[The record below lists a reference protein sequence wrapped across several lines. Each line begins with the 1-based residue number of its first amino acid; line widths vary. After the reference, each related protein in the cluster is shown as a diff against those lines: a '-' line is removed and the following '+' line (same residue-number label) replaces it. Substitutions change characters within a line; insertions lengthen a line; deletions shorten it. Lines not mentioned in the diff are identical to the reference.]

1 MRGKGKGH
9 RFDYL
14 FRRLDEITSELTKD
28 IDSEEAYNKLVSLHR
43 EASEKA
49 CFSDYE
55 EHDRLNILNTCNW
68 WFRAIKNW

>member
-14 FRRLDEITSELTKD
+14 FRRLEEIDTILSKD
-28 IDSEEAYNKLVSLHR
+28 IDSEVGYELLMKTR
-43 EASEKA
+43 KEASEKE

-55 EHDRLNILNTCNW
+55 EHDKANILNTCNW
-68 WFRAIKNW
+68 WFRAIMNW

>member
-14 FRRLDEITSELTKD
+14 FKQLEEIDTILSKD
-28 IDSEEAYNKLVSLHR
+28 IDNEEAYNKLLTIHR
-43 EASEKA
+43 EASEKE

-55 EHDRLNILNTCNW
+55 EHDRLVIINTCNW
-68 WFRAIKNW
+68 WFRAIMNW